1 MQEKTEVDID
11 ESKRLLERGA
21 NKGDEDAMELLAYSY
36 YYGQNGFSVDDFSA
50 LYWSERVV
58 SLYPNPKYD
67 VWFIVGCI
75 YATGDDIVIK
85 PDFQKAVNAFKK
97 SIEQFENPESM
108 GWLGMVYYYD
118 APQNEKGQCIP
129 WLKKAAALG
138 DPRGARVMGTVYRKG
153 DIVEK
158 DTNQA
163 IKYYIM
169 AVKNGDDDPIALEYA
184 GNAYFFGQ
192 GVERNYQLARQCF
205 EKTENRSCDADA
217 ILGCMYF
224 EGVGGPVRLEA
235 GEKCLRHAMESDDT
249 EISLEAMNN
258 LGRYFY
264 TLSNRL
270 PEAIQLFQSA
280 AYQGNA
286 NAQVNLGKA
295 YCDGR
300 GVPQNFEKAEHCF
313 QLAAEQGNTTA
324 QENLKILQSSSNTT
338 SVPRGQG
345 CSGCL
350 IWTFVAMAAFAG
362 LLHLLNFL
370 GAFG

>member
-1 MQEKTEVDID
+1 MDID
-11 ESKRLLERGA
+11 ESKRLLEQDA
-21 NKGDEDAMELLAYSY
+21 NKGDEEAMELLACSY

-67 VWFIVGCI
+67 VWYIMGWI
-75 YATGDDIVIK
+75 YAHGDDSTIK
-85 PDFQKAVNAFKK
+85 PDFQKAIGAYKK
-97 SIEQFENPESM
+97 SIEQFKNPQSM
-108 GWLGMVYYYD
+108 GQLGMVYYYH
-118 APQNEKGQCIP
+118 APQNEKSQCIT
-129 WLKKAAALG
+129 WLKKAAELG
-138 DPRGARVMGTVYRKG
+138 DVCGARTMGQLYVKG
-153 DIVEK
+153 DFVQKDYGQASKYFVVAVE
-158 DTNQA
+158 
-163 IKYYIM
+163 
-169 AVKNGDDDPIALEYA
+169 NGDDVPISLEYA
-184 GNAYFFGQ
+184 GGAYFFGQ
-192 GVERNYQLARQCF
+192 YVEQNYELARNCF
-205 EKTENRSCDADA
+205 EKIENRSCDADA

-224 EGVGGPVRLEA
+224 EGVGGPVRPEA

-258 LGRYFY
+258 LGMYFY

-270 PEAIQLFQSA
+270 PEAIQLFQRA

-300 GVPQNFEKAEHCF
+300 GVPQSLEKAEHCF
-313 QLAAEQGNTTA
+313 QLAAEQGNSTA
-324 QENLKILQSSSNTT
+324 QENLKILQSSNNTT
-338 SVPRGQG
+338 SAPRGQG

-362 LLHLLNFL
+362 LLHVLNFW
-370 GAFG
+370 GVFG